1 MKVKIKPF
9 KLYIR
14 NGRRQMLNARNIAS
28 ISGKLP
34 TDVDLMRRYIL
45 HKEVGDTEFE
55 PFVVP
60 LSHDESVRLLKEIEM
75 KKDGCYPVEAL
86 RGYDIILDNTI
97 VCKIDMN
104 VDLKKL

>member
-14 NGRRQMLNARNIAS
+14 NGRRQMLNARNVVS
-28 ISGKLP
+28 IRDKLP
-34 TDVDLMRRYIL
+34 TDVDLMRRYML
-45 HKEVGDTEFE
+45 HKEMGDTEFE
-55 PFVVP
+55 PFVVH
-60 LSHDESVRLLKEIEM
+60 LDHDESVRLLKEIEM

-86 RGYDIILDNTI
+86 KGYDIILDNTI

>member
-14 NGRRQMLNARNIAS
+14 NGRRQMLNARNIVS
-28 ISGKLP
+28 ISDKLP
-34 TDVDLMRRYIL
+34 TDVDLMRRYML
-45 HKEVGDTEFE
+45 HKEMGDTEFE
-55 PFVVP
+55 PFIVH
-60 LSHDESVRLLKEIEM
+60 LDHDESVRLLKEIEM
-75 KKDGCYPVEAL
+75 KKDGYYPVEAL

>member
-34 TDVDLMRRYIL
+34 TDVDLMRRYML
-45 HKEVGDTEFE
+45 QKENGDSEFN
-55 PFVVP
+55 PFFVQ
-60 LSHDESVRLLKEIEM
+60 LDHDESVALLKEIEM

>member
-14 NGRRQMLNARNIAS
+14 NGRRQMLNVRNIVS
-28 ISGKLP
+28 VSDKLP
-34 TDVDLMRRYIL
+34 TDVDLLRRYML
-45 HKEVGDTEFE
+45 HKEMGDTKFE
-55 PFVVP
+55 PFVVH
-60 LSHDESVRLLKEIEM
+60 LDHDESVRLLKEIEM

-86 RGYDIILDNTI
+86 KGYDIILDNTI

>member
-28 ISGKLP
+28 ISSKLP
-34 TDVDLMRRYIL
+34 TDVDLMRRYML
-45 HKEVGDTEFE
+45 HKEMGDAEFE
-55 PFVVP
+55 PFVVH
-60 LSHDESVRLLKEIEM
+60 LDHDESISLLKETEM